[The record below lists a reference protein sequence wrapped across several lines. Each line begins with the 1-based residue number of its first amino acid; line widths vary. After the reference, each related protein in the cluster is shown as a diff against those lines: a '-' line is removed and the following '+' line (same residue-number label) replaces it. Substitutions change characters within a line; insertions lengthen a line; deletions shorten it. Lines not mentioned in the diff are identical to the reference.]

1 MGAITIQQMAD
12 RVAGL
17 LEDRLRIRGA
27 GLAAKLKSGGRR
39 LPRKVRVAAEEL
51 AEAAHMSQ
59 NPKLLLQ
66 VDETKVAEAYDI
78 CLRHLAPLGA
88 KARRRGLLQSIVAQV
103 AFGLIVVVGLVI
115 VVMKA
120 RGLF

>member
-17 LEDRLRIRGA
+17 MEDRLRARGD
-27 GLAAKLKSGGRR
+27 GLAAKLRSGGRK
-39 LPRKVRVAAEEL
+39 LPRRVRKAAEEL

-66 VDETKVAEAYDI
+66 INEENVANAYDI
-78 CLRHLAPLGA
+78 CVRYLSPLGSV
-88 KARRRGLLQSIVAQV
+88 ARRKRGLGAIAAQV
-103 AFGLIVVVGLVI
+103 VFGLIVVAALAI
-115 VVMKA
+115 VVMKS
-120 RGLF
+120 RGLL

>member
-17 LEDRLRIRGA
+17 MEDRLRARGD
-27 GLAAKLKSGGRR
+27 GLAAKLRSAGRK
-39 LPRKVRVAAEEL
+39 LPRRVRKAAENL

-66 VDETKVAEAYDI
+66 INDEHVADAYDI
-78 CLRHLAPLGA
+78 CVRHLAALG
-88 KARRRGLLQSIVAQV
+88 KTARRKGLLGSIAAQV
-103 AFGLIVVVGLVI
+103 VFGLIVVIGLAI
-115 VVMKA
+115 LVMKS
-120 RGLF
+120 RGLM